1 MSAEGGKVDDGSD
14 LFCVS
19 APPRSRLRVIANS
32 AAQMHLAA
40 LVRKA
45 RSAAVGAEGV
55 AGAAMMMSAA
65 TVGQDGKGLSNNDC
79 GVIRE
84 EGGQEHGSGSESS
97 GSEEG
102 REGRGRDGRFFSFA
116 SEAAW

>member
-19 APPRSRLRVIANS
+19 APPRSRLRIIANS
-32 AAQMHLAA
+32 AAQMHLAV

-45 RSAAVGAEGV
+45 RSAAVGPEGL
-55 AGAAMMMSAA
+55 AGAAMMFSAA
-65 TVGQDGKGLSNNDC
+65 PTAAGQDAEASNNSSGG
-79 GVIRE
+79 GVILE
-84 EGGQEHGSGSESS
+84 EGGEEHGSDSES
-97 GSEEG
+97 
-102 REGRGRDGRFFSFA
+102 RGGVDARDSRFTSFA